1 MSSTRSLSVSFPEIN
16 IPDSQ
21 KNQDFHKKMVEAITN
36 YSRNQS
42 FDLDYAAMDECYKF
56 YDSTQ
61 SGDEFNFLQTSEDG
75 DTLPAKWINLPNI
88 RHKMNILTGEFMRLG
103 YQLNVR
109 TINKDAVIRKLEQ
122 KDNIRTQMRM
132 KPVTEGLEEQFR
144 LPLSDPNQQLPR
156 SDQDLDE
163 FMKYNYREK
172 SEIVMERALNYAL
185 KQGRTWDYERMSLFR
200 DLLITNRAWA
210 KIEVKNGIPVVRR
223 IDPRYMIFDRNCT
236 DDFASDSTYFGEIR
250 YMGLSEVAEAYNLK
264 REQLKEAYDSFSKH
278 TTTHISTVTSLQP
291 FINESD
297 GIRVLVVSAVWR
309 DYKKMS
315 FKNSTDNYG
324 FTHLK
329 KVTPSNIESD
339 AVENHQVEIWR
350 KGTLIADKFFKDW
363 GEIKNQVRSIDNLS
377 STTSPYFVLLPD
389 YVNKQSISV
398 VGLLRGLQNL
408 KNITMYN
415 LQVSMSRAGA
425 KGFVFDTSQLPE
437 HWNVEKMLKYLKTV
451 GIAFINSK
459 KDGVPAQFNQF
470 QQFDMSLSESVKQYL
485 AILGS
490 LDNEMDRVSGVNQAR
505 EGQMVGAQQTV
516 GVTRS
521 SLIQSNMSTETKFKE
536 FNMFASRVLNYVAGL
551 IKLNWPMA
559 KERFAPILGE
569 SGINF
574 LETDIELDLND
585 YGVFIEEIP
594 PVINDYQNFQALVQA
609 AIQAG
614 QLSFLAGIKL
624 LKEPDINVGIRLFER
639 ELEKQEER
647 TIQQAES
654 QFTQQQ
660 QAQQSQQQAIQES
673 EAQKTQ
679 AELTTK
685 LTLEDFKQKAQMNKT
700 LAEIRG
706 RLSEKKIDFKKDFE
720 IAKIKERNKK
730 RLT

>member
-1 MSSTRSLSVSFPEIN
+1 
-16 IPDSQ
+16 
-21 KNQDFHKKMVEAITN
+21 
-36 YSRNQS
+36 
-42 FDLDYAAMDECYKF
+42 
-56 YDSTQ
+56 
-61 SGDEFNFLQTSEDG
+61 
-75 DTLPAKWINLPNI
+75 
-88 RHKMNILTGEFMRLG
+88 
-103 YQLNVR
+103 
-109 TINKDAVIRKLEQ
+109 
-122 KDNIRTQMRM
+122 
-132 KPVTEGLEEQFR
+132 
-144 LPLSDPNQQLPR
+144 
-156 SDQDLDE
+156 
-163 FMKYNYREK
+163 
-172 SEIVMERALNYAL
+172 
-185 KQGRTWDYERMSLFR
+185 
-200 DLLITNRAWA
+200 
-210 KIEVKNGIPVVRR
+210 
-223 IDPRYMIFDRNCT
+223 
-236 DDFASDSTYFGEIR
+236 
-250 YMGLSEVAEAYNLK
+250 
-264 REQLKEAYDSFSKH
+264 
-278 TTTHISTVTSLQP
+278 
-291 FINESD
+291 
-297 GIRVLVVSAVWR
+297 
-309 DYKKMS
+309 
-315 FKNSTDNYG
+315 
-324 FTHLK
+324 
-329 KVTPSNIESD
+329 
-339 AVENHQVEIWR
+339 
-350 KGTLIADKFFKDW
+350 
-363 GEIKNQVRSIDNLS
+363 
-377 STTSPYFVLLPD
+377 LPD